1 MIGRH
6 GRGVTAEYGIGVDLM
21 RVGAV
26 GVGLTSVGAIVMSV
40 TPAGFGVLSSGSRVG
55 VAWKTRAGPL
65 GIGCGVLCV
74 MGLRPR
80 DSSTSIAQ
88 SNCKGV
94 GDVMEV
100 RV

>member
-1 MIGRH
+1 MELGLIS
-6 GRGVTAEYGIGVDLM
+6 T

-26 GVGLTSVGAIVMSV
+26 GAGLTSVGAIVTSV
-40 TPAGFGVLSSGSRVG
+40 TPVGFGVLTSGSRVG

-65 GIGCGVLCV
+65 AIGCGVLCV

-88 SNCKGV
+88 LNHKGV